1 MEIQTKKTVPITAS
15 VEEIVTEKLQYSLEI
30 LELPEGL
37 VMTMQRTVEMS
48 YSAEIHKY
56 NEIR

>member
-1 MEIQTKKTVPITAS
+1 VEIQTKKTVPITAS